1 MRPLILILLFLS
13 SPTMA
18 EVYQWT
24 DAEGNTHF
32 GSQPP
37 PGQRQQVEIRQSSP
51 GDMGSGRQ
59 YQGSESDIIRQ
70 SRELDRRKREQRLE
84 AAKSRYERRISEI
97 GSDQEDRPGY
107 VCTGAKNRLES
118 ARERWDAQKV
128 QGYTL
133 SEQTRHEQRIR
144 DAQRHRD
151 NICR

>member
-1 MRPLILILLFLS
+1 MRLALLLICTLS
-13 SPTMA
+13 MPA
-18 EVYQWT
+18 LAQVYTWKDESGT
-24 DAEGNTHF
+24 THF

-37 PGQRQQVEIRQSSP
+37 TAEKQEVIIRDASP
-51 GDMGSGRQ
+51 GRASAA
-59 YQGSESDIIRQ
+59 ESDIMRQ

-118 ARERWDAQKV
+118 ARERWDSQKL

-133 SEQTRHEQRIR
+133 SEKTRHEQRIR